1 MQSGAIFGGL
11 PSGSGPFAVSFIQ
24 SSFTSF
30 TFVWHRTQDEI
41 KVEKG
46 TNACIG
52 CSIFVYAAP
61 NFKVS
66 FKCCPYSHAPFTL
79 PLRLTVANV
88 VVVAVVVAAADF
100 VCICVRR
107 LYVFVCGKHL
117 QKATHAAKLH
127 NEAPSIPHRSSRPFR
142 PSRPSHIVA
151 AAPCC
156 LTKSINTM
164 QAQHDGATFR
174 GHIHIH
180 ILIHIHIHIH
190 IHVHSHIHILIQI
203 HIHMHTCSQRVAV
216 ASEIGSQWTGMA
228 KGDAVQQEWQDPAR
242 GSCYVP
248 ILSYVENM
256 TPAGHKQE
264 DESLVYR
271 LAGT

>member
-1 MQSGAIFGGL
+1 MDIFYLKYLMKSRGLADSHILCFIAYSRVFNFLKSKWTWIACSGWAIMQSGAIFGGL

-79 PLRLTVANV
+79 PFRLTVANV

-127 NEAPSIPHRSSRPFR
+127 NEAPSIPPPLQSPF
-142 PSRPSHIVA
+142 PPFPPIAH
-151 AAPCC
+151 CC
-156 LTKSINTM
+156 
-164 QAQHDGATFR
+164 R
-174 GHIHIH
+174 
-180 ILIHIHIHIH
+180 
-190 IHVHSHIHILIQI
+190 
-203 HIHMHTCSQRVAV
+203 CSLLLN
-216 ASEIGSQWTGMA
+216 
-228 KGDAVQQEWQDPAR
+228 KK
-242 GSCYVP
+242 
-248 ILSYVENM
+248 
-256 TPAGHKQE
+256 H
-264 DESLVYR
+264 
-271 LAGT
+271 